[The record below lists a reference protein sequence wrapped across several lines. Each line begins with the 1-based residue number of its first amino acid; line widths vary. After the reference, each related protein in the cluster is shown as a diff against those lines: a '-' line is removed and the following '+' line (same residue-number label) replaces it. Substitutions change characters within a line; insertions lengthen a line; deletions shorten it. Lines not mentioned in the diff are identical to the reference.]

1 MEVRL
6 LAQEDE
12 ITLLKSSLA
21 DALRKLRLHDQQML
35 LLKQHLIAGRKQTP
49 WKRFVTT
56 PSSVNITKS
65 KGENVQGFKAS

>member
-6 LAQEDE
+6 QAQEDE

-35 LLKQHLIAGRKQTP
+35 LLKQHLIAG
-49 WKRFVTT
+49 
-56 PSSVNITKS
+56 
-65 KGENVQGFKAS
+65 GELHSMKHFLEEAPALVGTLHVFTSIF